1 MCASV
6 GLEASTGLRCKF
18 VQMKLL
24 IGFRFKG
31 GEVMSPVTK
40 VSISLTVLLHL
51 LM

>member
-6 GLEASTGLRCKF
+6 GLEPSTVLRCKF

-24 IGFRFKG
+24 IGFRFKR
-31 GEVMSPVTK
+31 GEVMSPVAK
-40 VSISLTVLLHL
+40 VSIFLTVLLHR